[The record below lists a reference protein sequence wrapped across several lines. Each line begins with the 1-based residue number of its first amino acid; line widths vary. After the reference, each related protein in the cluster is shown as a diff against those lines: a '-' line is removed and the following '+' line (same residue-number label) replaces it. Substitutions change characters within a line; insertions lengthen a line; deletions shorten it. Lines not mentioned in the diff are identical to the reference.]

1 MSSRRVVPV
10 LICVALAVA
19 GRVMWHQTSVS
30 AASMPGYY
38 DMDALG
44 SLATFTAEPD
54 DAVEPNATRLDRY
67 GNEVDT
73 AIGDYRVDAVG
84 EMYERHSPD
93 TALPQLLPPEV

>member
-1 MSSRRVVPV
+1 MSSKRVVAV
-10 LICVALAVA
+10 VICVAVAVA
-19 GRVMWHQTSVS
+19 SRAMWNQVSVS
-30 AASMPGYY
+30 AESVPGYY

-44 SLATFTAEPD
+44 NLATFTAEPD
-54 DAVEPNATRLDRY
+54 RGVEPNATRLDRY

-93 TALPQLLPPEV
+93 TALPQMLPPGV